1 MDVAQDVLSS
11 GIPKLRLSE
20 GNYEADFVCNIEYL
34 LIDEAIH
41 IIY

>member
-1 MDVAQDVLSS
+1 VDVAQDVLSS
-11 GIPKLRLSE
+11 GVPKLRLSE
-20 GNYEADFVCNIEYL
+20 GNDEADLVRDIEYL